1 MRIFLADLGHN
12 LLTYSSDTYPLGVAN
27 IASYAQ
33 AYFDSPQALDVR
45 IFRDPQDLKAAID
58 RAPPDVLG
66 LSNYAWNEELS
77 NNFAGYLKD
86 RHPQALVCMG
96 GPNYPL
102 TADIQE
108 SFLRG
113 LKHVDV
119 YVDGP
124 TYEGERA
131 FLNLIQR
138 YAEVGGRLPG
148 IFEAPI
154 PGVAWIHPVDDT
166 FTAAS
171 EVERIKDLDEIPSP
185 YTSGMLDPWFATG
198 YFPLLQITRGCPFT
212 CTYCNSGVGGNS
224 RVYAHSVENVKQ
236 DLLYIADRIKP
247 EMSLCF
253 ADDNFGMFKRD
264 EEIADYIAWLQD
276 KYNWPRYIRTTT
288 GKNNG
293 ARIIRVMRKTRG
305 ALPMTAAVQ
314 SMNPAVLENIKR
326 SNIKLETFQELQV
339 ELQEQGMQS
348 YGELILSLPGESK
361 QTFMDSVRDLLDA
374 GSSRISAHQL
384 MLLHGAEMATP
395 ESRKKFGLR
404 TNFRV
409 VARNIGN
416 YTGEPVIEVEEMVVD
431 TPTFPFEDYLDARV
445 FHLLLTIFYYEGNFE
460 EAFQF
465 AGQGGVKPYDV
476 IVLMQQMLDEA
487 PQAFRQVIDE
497 FVTESKEELFP
508 TREDCLVWAR
518 EHYDELVDGTLGG
531 NLLSKYSML
540 GRFFVTQEAL
550 TFLDRV
556 IRRALSQTVP
566 EIELEPLENVID
578 YLRNMLLHS
587 PFVQSVAEEV
597 QWDTVYDVE
606 AWAGNGYRESLSRYR
621 SAAET
626 LHARVEPERRK
637 LIETKVKTFG
647 DHPSGLGKFTRTM
660 FARDLRRTII
670 PFEQPLKA

>member
-1 MRIFLADLGHN
+1 M
-12 LLTYSSDTYPLGVAN
+12 
-27 IASYAQ
+27 Q
-33 AYFDSPQALDVR
+33 
-45 IFRDPQDLKAAID
+45 IFREPQDLKAAID
-58 RAPPDVLG
+58 SAPPDVLG

-77 NNFAGYLKD
+77 HHFATYLKQ
-86 RHPQALVCMG
+86 RHPETLVCMG

-102 TADIQE
+102 TEDIQE
-108 SFLRG
+108 SFLRS
-113 LKHVDV
+113 LTHVDV

-131 FLNLIQR
+131 FLNLIRR
-138 YAEVGGRLPG
+138 YAEVGSKLPG
-148 IFEAPI
+148 LFDEPI
-154 PGVAWIHPVDDT
+154 PGVAWIHPAEDT
-166 FTAAS
+166 FTPAG
-171 EVERIKDLDEIPSP
+171 EVDRITDLDEIPSP
-185 YTSGMLDPWFATG
+185 YTSGMLDPWLETG
-198 YFPLLQITRGCPFT
+198 YFPLMQISRGCPFT

-224 RVYAHSVENVKQ
+224 RVYAHSVENVKM
-236 DLLYIADRIKP
+236 DLLYLAKRIKP

-276 KYNWPRYIRTTT
+276 NFNWPRYIRTTT

-314 SMNPAVLENIKR
+314 SMNPEVLKNIKR
-326 SNIKLETFQELQV
+326 SNIKLETFQELQD

-361 QTFMDSVRDLLDA
+361 QTFMNSIRDLLDA

-395 ESRKKFGLR
+395 ESREKFGLR

-409 VARNIGN
+409 VARNIGS

-460 EAFQF
+460 EAFRF
-465 AGQGGVKPYDV
+465 AEQAGVKPFEV

-487 PQAFRQVIDE
+487 PPGFRKVIDD
-497 FVTESKEELFP
+497 FVFESKEELFP
-508 TREDCLVWAR
+508 TREACLEWAR
-518 EHYDELVDGTLGG
+518 AHYDELVDGTLGG

-550 TFLDRV
+550 TFLNQV
-556 IRRALSQTVP
+556 IRRALNRDAPDTD
-566 EIELEPLENVID
+566 LGPLDDVID
-578 YLRNMLLHS
+578 YLRNMVLHS
-587 PFVQSVAEEV
+587 PFEQTLAQET

-606 AWAGNGYRESLSRYR
+606 AWIEAGYNEPLDSYR
-621 SAAET
+621 ST
-626 LHARVEPERRK
+626 SSMLCARVEPERRK

-670 PFEQPLKA
+670 PARQPAKG